1 MLRMGLRYFE
11 DFAVGDHFAAGPV
24 VATQEAIIDFAR
36 EFDPQPFHIDPA
48 AAMHSLFGG
57 LAASGWHTAAL
68 TMRMIIESDMGI
80 PWGVVGLGVDE
91 LRWFKPVRPGD
102 RLRLESEV
110 VEARPSAS
118 KPDRGTIRMRS
129 QTLNQDDVPV
139 MSFVSSLIVPRRPGR
154 SP

>member
-1 MLRMGLRYFE
+1 MGLRYFE
-11 DFAVGDHFAAGPV
+11 DFAVGDRFAAGPV
-24 VATQEAIIDFAR
+24 EATQEAIIGFAR
-36 EFDPQPFHIDPA
+36 EFDPQAFHVDPA
-48 AAMHSLFGG
+48 AAAHSLFGG

-102 RLRLESEV
+102 HLRLESEV
-110 VEARPSAS
+110 VAVRPSGS
-118 KPDRGTIRMRS
+118 KPDRGTIRVHS
-129 QTLNQDDVPV
+129 QTLNQHNVPV